1 MRKILLVCMA
11 VFIVAISGCENASS
25 FSESN
30 KRRPNYNIE
39 YYLDTIYGNVLIST
53 ICHNNS
59 DLSIST
65 TLVGKVDTG
74 SERENNSENTAS
86 NYTNSNYDINYY
98 LDTICGNVIITTVCD
113 NKSDLSVSSLLIGKV
128 DYN

>member
-1 MRKILLVCMA
+1 MA

-86 NYTNSNYDINYY
+86 NYTNFAIINQ
-98 LDTICGNVIITTVCD
+98 ICLLVVC
-113 NKSDLSVSSLLIGKV
+113 
-128 DYN
+128 

>member
-1 MRKILLVCMA
+1 MA

-59 DLSIST
+59 DF
-65 TLVGKVDTG
+65 
-74 SERENNSENTAS
+74 ENNSENTAS

>member
-11 VFIVAISGCENASS
+11 VFIIAISGCENASF
-25 FSESN
+25 FSGSN

-59 DLSIST
+59 DFQKIQH
-65 TLVGKVDTG
+65 
-74 SERENNSENTAS
+74 R
-86 NYTNSNYDINYY
+86 
-98 LDTICGNVIITTVCD
+98 TIQIRTMILITIWIQFVEM
-113 NKSDLSVSSLLIGKV
+113 
-128 DYN
+128 

>member
-11 VFIVAISGCENASS
+11 VFIIAISGCENASF
-25 FSESN
+25 FSGSN

-39 YYLDTIYGNVLIST
+39 YYLDTI
-53 ICHNNS
+53 
-59 DLSIST
+59 
-65 TLVGKVDTG
+65 
-74 SERENNSENTAS
+74 
-86 NYTNSNYDINYY
+86 
-98 LDTICGNVIITTVCD
+98 CGNVIITTICD

>member
-1 MRKILLVCMA
+1 MAYDDEIEQKI
-11 VFIVAISGCENASS
+11 
-25 FSESN
+25 
-30 KRRPNYNIE
+30 
-39 YYLDTIYGNVLIST
+39 
-53 ICHNNS
+53 
-59 DLSIST
+59 
-65 TLVGKVDTG
+65 TG
-74 SERENNSENTAS
+74 STYEECKENNSENTAS

>member
-1 MRKILLVCMA
+1 MA
-11 VFIVAISGCENASS
+11 VFIIAISGCENASF
-25 FSESN
+25 FSGSN

-39 YYLDTIYGNVLIST
+39 
-53 ICHNNS
+53 
-59 DLSIST
+59 
-65 TLVGKVDTG
+65 
-74 SERENNSENTAS
+74 
-86 NYTNSNYDINYY
+86 YY

>member
-1 MRKILLVCMA
+1 MHLL
-11 VFIVAISGCENASS
+11 FRDRIKEDQITTLNTIWI
-25 FSESN
+25 
-30 KRRPNYNIE
+30 P
-39 YYLDTIYGNVLIST
+39 IYGNVLIST

-113 NKSDLSVSSLLIGKV
+113 NKSNLSVSSLLIGKV

>member
-74 SERENNSENTAS
+74 DSIGINVPPVSER
-86 NYTNSNYDINYY
+86 
-98 LDTICGNVIITTVCD
+98 NVPPSAERNVPLV
-113 NKSDLSVSSLLIGKV
+113 SD
-128 DYN
+128 

>member
-1 MRKILLVCMA
+1 MA
-11 VFIVAISGCENASS
+11 VFIVAISGCENAAS

-86 NYTNSNYDINYY
+86 NYTNSNYDINYFGY
-98 LDTICGNVIITTVCD
+98 NLWKC
-113 NKSDLSVSSLLIGKV
+113 
-128 DYN
+128 DYNNRLR